1 MTFFYL
7 APYQNLTPEFCTRTG
22 VGKHFPYVA
31 LSLMDKLEPKIPD
44 VV

>member
-1 MTFFYL
+1 
-7 APYQNLTPEFCTRTG
+7 